1 MDVTLPPPLMV
12 SQGFLPTD
20 SLLES
25 LIQISNEVASMEKT
39 PTTQS
44 KNVSTT
50 IRRIKIL
57 SSLFQEIQ
65 ETNTQLPPSSILC
78 LTELYSVIRR
88 VKSLIQECKE
98 GSCLWNLVRAE
109 SISNQFYVIVKEMS
123 RALDILPLSLLKIAA
138 DTREQVELLHKQVK
152 RVELLLDSKEVQ
164 RRDELLQ
171 VMMASTK
178 SKSNSKAVIDFEKLK
193 VIMSRIGLKTPF
205 DYEGEISKLEA
216 EAEKEAGTGGLIV
229 VSNINNLISLV
240 SLSKSIVFSREDHKT
255 AEEDKSSQNRRFSF
269 SQSMVI
275 NIPDE
280 YRCPISL
287 DLMRDPVIVASG
299 HSYDRVSIAQWI
311 NSGHHT
317 CPKSGKRLIHM
328 ALIPNFALKSLI
340 HQYCEENNLPVEDP
354 ATSSSNFEKSPS
366 VKRKLPEKAI
376 DHISATKSAM
386 DAVKMTAEFLVG
398 KLAMG
403 SLDIQRQAAYEL
415 RLLAK
420 TGMDN
425 RRLIS
430 EAGAIPFLVTLLSSH
445 DSRIQEHA
453 VTALLNLSIF
463 ENNKVLI
470 VAAGAI
476 DSIVDVLGSG
486 KTMEARE
493 NAAAAIF
500 SLSIIDDY
508 KVIIGS
514 RPKAIPALVGLLKD
528 GTTAGKRDA
537 ATALINLAVY
547 SVNKVNVVVS
557 GAVPLLIDLLMDD
570 KAGITDDALAVLS
583 LLLGCCEGR
592 EEIRK
597 SKVLVPILID
607 LLRFGS
613 PKGKENSITLLLG
626 LCKDG
631 NEEVAR
637 RLLMNPR
644 SIPSLQSLAADGS
657 MKAQRKADA
666 LLRLLNRCSFLRKNR
681 TPSLLRKTTLVA
693 SRFRE
698 IASALDRSA
707 NMEEIFAD
715 GFGNTHT
722 RLDITGEVTMKAV
735 IRNVVRD
742 CFPKLSIR
750 QKELFRT
757 GAFGQ
762 FLDIPTPHG
771 DNLLVHTMMLH
782 EVRSHALARAGRF
795 GFNVQGI
802 NVEYGSLEFCL
813 ITGLKFGPFTN
824 ILGGTK
830 NPKKSKLRSRLFK
843 EETDQTLRLSH
854 IENFILG
861 PRFEKV
867 GDDDAKDAVSL
878 QKRLEETTGAVTV
891 IEKQLKE
898 VRAVDMELLKNANSE
913 LDDAKKL
920 LEETKGEEIS
930 LREAMESLKLEV
942 EDVKKEVSISIEEE
956 LNREKLQTD
965 LEQMEVEFQQAVTEK
980 TLATTE
986 AEEIE
991 LKIREMLLEA
1001 EKARAEE
1008 DELKRQVEKLWREA
1022 QLSETEIHDAETN
1035 LEVAEKEVEEA
1046 QSAKELANDQ
1056 MRERSCTKEVTDS
1069 DSDNMILLSTMEF
1082 EALSKVAEEALIEA
1096 DTKVEGIMDEVVMI
1110 RENERGI
1117 LEKLEKSME
1126 EQKEIE
1132 AGISEAVKSAKVA
1145 DEARKT
1151 IESELR
1157 ILVPPLGVR
1166 VARQHS

>member
-1 MDVTLPPPLMV
+1 MDVTLPPPLMI

-25 LIQISNEVASMEKT
+25 LIQISNEVTTMEKI
-39 PTTQS
+39 PITQS
-44 KNVSTT
+44 NNVSTM
-50 IRRIKIL
+50 IRRIKLL
-57 SSLFQEIQ
+57 SSLFEEIQ

-88 VKSLIQECKE
+88 VKSLIQACQQ

-109 SISNQFYVIVKEMS
+109 SISNQFHVIVKEMS
-123 RALDILPLSLLKIAA
+123 RALDILPLSLLKIGA
-138 DTREQVELLHKQVK
+138 DTREQVELLHRQVK
-152 RVELLLDSKEVQ
+152 RVDLMIDSKEVQ
-164 RRDELLQ
+164 RREELLQ
-171 VMMASTK
+171 VMTASTK
-178 SKSNSKAVIDFEKLK
+178 SKSRSKAVIDFEKLE
-193 VIMSRIGLKTPF
+193 VIMTRIGLKTPF
-205 DYEGEISKLEA
+205 DYEEEISKLEA
-216 EAEKEAGTGGLIV
+216 EAEKQAGTGGLIV

-240 SLSKSIVFSREDHKT
+240 SLSKSIVFSKQDHAIT
-255 AEEDKSSQNRRFSF
+255 QEEDKNSQSRRYSF

-299 HSYDRVSIAQWI
+299 HTYDRVSIAQWI

-328 ALIPNFALKSLI
+328 ALIPNYALKSLI
-340 HQYCEENNLPVEDP
+340 HQYCDENNLPVDENAP
-354 ATSSSNFEKSPS
+354 ATSSTHSFEKNPS

-403 SLDIQRQAAYEL
+403 SVDIQRQAAYEL

-445 DSRIQEHA
+445 DPRIQEHA
-453 VTALLNLSIF
+453 VTTLLNLSIF

-500 SLSIIDDY
+500 SLSLIDDY
-508 KVIIGS
+508 KVVIGS
-514 RPKAIPALVGLLKD
+514 RPKAIPYLIELLKD
-528 GTTAGKRDA
+528 GTTTGKRDA

-557 GAVPLLIDLLMDD
+557 GAIPVLIDLLMDD

-631 NEEVAR
+631 DDEVAR

-666 LLRLLNRCSFLRKNR
+666 LLRLLNRCCSQ
-681 TPSLLRKTTLVA
+681 SY
-693 SRFRE
+693 
-698 IASALDRSA
+698 
-707 NMEEIFAD
+707 
-715 GFGNTHT
+715 
-722 RLDITGEVTMKAV
+722 
-735 IRNVVRD
+735 RN
-742 CFPKLSIR
+742 
-750 QKELFRT
+750 
-757 GAFGQ
+757 
-762 FLDIPTPHG
+762 
-771 DNLLVHTMMLH
+771 
-782 EVRSHALARAGRF
+782 
-795 GFNVQGI
+795 
-802 NVEYGSLEFCL
+802 
-813 ITGLKFGPFTN
+813 PF
-824 ILGGTK
+824 
-830 NPKKSKLRSRLFK
+830 
-843 EETDQTLRLSH
+843 E
-854 IENFILG
+854 
-861 PRFEKV
+861 
-867 GDDDAKDAVSL
+867 
-878 QKRLEETTGAVTV
+878 
-891 IEKQLKE
+891 
-898 VRAVDMELLKNANSE
+898 
-913 LDDAKKL
+913 
-920 LEETKGEEIS
+920 
-930 LREAMESLKLEV
+930 
-942 EDVKKEVSISIEEE
+942 
-956 LNREKLQTD
+956 
-965 LEQMEVEFQQAVTEK
+965 
-980 TLATTE
+980 
-986 AEEIE
+986 
-991 LKIREMLLEA
+991 
-1001 EKARAEE
+1001 
-1008 DELKRQVEKLWREA
+1008 
-1022 QLSETEIHDAETN
+1022 
-1035 LEVAEKEVEEA
+1035 
-1046 QSAKELANDQ
+1046 
-1056 MRERSCTKEVTDS
+1056 
-1069 DSDNMILLSTMEF
+1069 
-1082 EALSKVAEEALIEA
+1082 
-1096 DTKVEGIMDEVVMI
+1096 
-1110 RENERGI
+1110 
-1117 LEKLEKSME
+1117 
-1126 EQKEIE
+1126 
-1132 AGISEAVKSAKVA
+1132 
-1145 DEARKT
+1145 
-1151 IESELR
+1151 
-1157 ILVPPLGVR
+1157 
-1166 VARQHS
+1166 